1 MSDSTAPSRHLTR
14 PRLGFAAAAS
24 IGKRLLAVEAVYSLV
39 ERPVRLAEILRHDIG
54 IIEIGERRSLMRG
67 ARVEHGLREFS
78 EFLLGGLVKL
88 RPGKGVVDDADGIAV
103 AAFKPLRS
111 QAMCMREVMR
121 AKSARVAR

>member
-1 MSDSTAPSRHLTR
+1 MRQFFPARAATRTAPYPSMDFPALEARHLAGAG
-14 PRLGFAAAAS
+14 LFANREALIASLPLAAGGT
-24 IGKRLLAVEAVYSLV
+24 I
-39 ERPVRLAEILRHDIG
+39 AEIG
-54 IIEIGERRSLMRG
+54 V
-67 ARVEHGLREFS
+67 AHGEFS

-121 AKSARVAR
+121 AKSARVAC